1 MSSIGIMLMHVGL
14 FFTIPVAALV
24 LAILLVVYYR
34 RWSAYASQ
42 GASPSAGKGV
52 ARGGDRDGR

>member
-34 RWSAYASQ
+34 RWSTYASQ
-42 GASPSAGKGV
+42 GSSASAGKDV
-52 ARGGDRDGR
+52 ARGGGRDGR